1 MPVQERTIRVGEME
15 LTITEAGMGGRPLL
29 LVHGHTGSRTD
40 FDMTFDQLAAAGWHV
55 VAPDLRGHG
64 SSSHPTSEADY
75 SFDIFATDLLGLADA
90 IGFERFVILGHS
102 MGGMITQC
110 LVLRAPDRIEA
121 LVLMDTSHGPLPID
135 PELVKLGV
143 TVAREEGIDVVA
155 DIMGAASD
163 GPLATEV
170 NRRMMAE
177 DPSYAAR
184 GDRNLRAS
192 SPAMFAAML
201 ATFPVQPDRLAALAT
216 LSMPVLVIVGD
227 QDAPFI
233 RDSERMAATIPGARL
248 AVIPGGGHSPQLE
261 APAAWW
267 EALSGFLASLPAS

>member
-1 MPVQERTIRVGEME
+1 MNAPQPSTSCPLEATRKLAPLIRENANEIEKTRELPRPVFEAIADAGLFLLCVPKALGGGE
-15 LTITEAGMGGRPLL
+15 I
-29 LVHGHTGSRTD
+29 D
-40 FDMTFDQLAAAGWHV
+40 F
-55 VAPDLRGHG
+55 
-64 SSSHPTSEADY
+64 PTQVRIAEV
-75 SFDIFATDLLGLADA
+75 LGLADA

-233 RDSERMAATIPGARL
+233 RDSERMAATIPGADL